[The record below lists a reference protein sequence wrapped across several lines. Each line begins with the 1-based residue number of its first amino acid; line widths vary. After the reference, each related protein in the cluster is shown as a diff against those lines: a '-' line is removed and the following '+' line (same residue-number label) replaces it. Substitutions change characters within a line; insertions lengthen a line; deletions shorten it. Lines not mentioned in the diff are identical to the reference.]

1 MDLSFVAPIVQSLAQ
16 KYPVVLTALMFMG
29 MCRLAFKPI
38 FQIGM
43 RYLELEPN
51 PAKRERVQA
60 LMNSRGFKTFAF
72 AVDLLFS
79 VKLPYLAGSV
89 GERVQAAVQKQAE
102 EDKSVETPKA

>member
-1 MDLSFVAPIVQSLAQ
+1 MDLITVLAPIVQNLAQ
-16 KYPVVLTALMFMG
+16 KYPVVLTILMFMG

-43 RYLELEPN
+43 RYLELEPD

-72 AVDLLFS
+72 AIDLIFS
-79 VKLPYLAGSV
+79 IKLPFLSGSV
-89 GERVQAAVQKQAE
+89 GERVQQAVEKQAE
-102 EDKSVETPKA
+102 EDKQAQA